1 MAWSSMFCMCWSVW
15 KVGSWVIRG
24 GGGGRRFG
32 GLEKI
37 GEQEQEGKGR
47 CLCMGYPLWSGM
59 ASYSR
64 GEGIGKVKCG
74 DGGTELWVERSGNEE

>member
-1 MAWSSMFCMCWSVW
+1 MAWSMSCMCWSVW

-47 CLCMGYPLWSGM
+47 CLCMGYPLWS
-59 ASYSR
+59 YSR
-64 GEGIGKVKCG
+64 GEGIGKGGGTVKCG
-74 DGGTELWVERSGNEE
+74 DGGTELWVGRSGNEE